1 MTPIVRTVTLETP
14 AERLAVGVFQHPFPY
29 VTHAFAMLMLSI
41 AVKLECGVAPVK
53 RGRG

>member
-1 MTPIVRTVTLETP
+1 MTPIART
-14 AERLAVGVFQHPFPY
+14 

-53 RGRG
+53 QGRVS